1 MALINCPECGKEVSD
16 KAKVCT
22 NCGVKIK
29 KKSNKILKLVI
40 SIVVVILIFVVGIF
54 YFINKQNQEKLISQ
68 YKEQASV
75 VDNQISSILDGSVSD
90 ANTIIDI
97 KKQYE
102 ALDENV
108 KNYVTNKEDFENFV
122 IEINSENF
130 KDYFDI
136 IVEFSNMQT
145 NLTSKFFLNEYS
157 NTADETITIQPK
169 ADFICENVVVNLN
182 LDLVGWE
189 NGNVEN
195 ARLEKDGTYSKMKEI
210 NYDTVGLKAFEPT
223 YYEDNLIIGE
233 VTGKISFN

>member
-1 MALINCPECGKEVSD
+1 MSLINCPECGKEVSD

-29 KKSNKILKLVI
+29 KNNKTLKLFI
-40 SIVVVILIFVVGIF
+40 SIVLVILIFAVGIF
-54 YFINKQNQEKLISQ
+54 YFVNKQSQEKLISQ

-75 VDNQISSILDGSVSD
+75 IDKQIMSVLDGSVTD

-102 ALDENV
+102 AIDENV
-108 KNYVTNKEDFENFV
+108 KKYITTKEDFENFE
-122 IEINSENF
+122 IEISSENF

-169 ADFICENVVVNLN
+169 ADFVCENVVVNLN
-182 LDLVGWE
+182 LNLVGWE
-189 NGNVEN
+189 NGNIEN

-223 YYEDNLIIGE
+223 YYEDNLVIGE